1 MSADMHTSSRLARWG
16 RDVRAS
22 ARTAVGFALLALA
35 ALAGAS
41 CGGDEAS
48 SPNGDPSGKPT
59 DAARE
64 TPDTDRSPGSE
75 APVAKN
81 LLLISIDTLRPDV
94 LGVYGGKRG
103 ATPRIDTLARRAI
116 VFDNAWTHTPKTAP
130 AHMSMF
136 TGLPPSVHG
145 VGNLNTSGAQ
155 RLPASIRTLSE
166 VLQDAG
172 FATGGFTGGG
182 NVKGSLGFDRGF
194 DVFDDE
200 NDAFGAKLERV
211 RPWIEKADASGQPW
225 YCFVHTYHTHDPY
238 FPEPAWMKRFVKPGY
253 DGKILST
260 RAAIQAAI
268 EAGDDLAPTMKGHEK
283 ITWNYWYRV
292 NEKSPKDLAHLFD
305 LYTAGVAHMD
315 KLVGDFLER
324 LERKG
329 LLDDTIIVFTSDHGE
344 EFGEHGE
351 VRHDQLWVECAHVP
365 MLLCLPGALHGGTR
379 IPEVVR
385 HIDLTPSLLDLL
397 DVRDHG
403 LEPIGVSW
411 ADWLAPGS
419 DRGAP
424 RSVIGEHQSRRENP
438 LDVFS
443 LREEHLLL
451 MDRAGT
457 VELFDRRQDR
467 LEKAAVARPKVQERL
482 ETTLAEHRATFAA
495 LAAKVGRGEAIEIDD
510 ALRAELEALGY
521 LGAGDDK

>member
-1 MSADMHTSSRLARWG
+1 MCQASADMQTSTRPSS
-16 RDVRAS
+16 VRGALR
-22 ARTAVGFALLALA
+22 AGFAAVALV
-35 ALAGAS
+35 LAG
-41 CGGDEAS
+41 CGGSDGAKGAESSEAH
-48 SPNGDPSGKPT
+48 PATDASGGERSGTPT
-59 DAARE
+59 DA
-64 TPDTDRSPGSE
+64 PNS

-81 LLLISIDTLRPDV
+81 LLLISIDTLRTDV
-94 LGVYGGKRG
+94 LGVYGSQRG
-103 ATPRIDTLARRAI
+103 ATPRIDAFARKAI

-130 AHMSMF
+130 SHMSMF

-145 VGNLNTSGAQ
+145 VGNLNTAGAQ
-155 RLPASIRTLSE
+155 RLPASIRTLTE

-194 DVFDDE
+194 DVFDDD

-225 YCFVHTYHTHDPY
+225 YCFLHTYHTHDPY
-238 FPEPAWMKRFVKPGY
+238 MPEPAWVKRFVTPGY
-253 DGKILST
+253 DGKILAT

-268 EAGDDLAPTMKGHEK
+268 DAGDDLAPTMKGHEK
-283 ITWNYWYRV
+283 ITWNYWFRV

-315 KLVGDFLER
+315 KLVGEFLLR
-324 LERKG
+324 LERQG
-329 LLDDTIIVFTSDHGE
+329 LLDNTIVVFTSDHGE

-365 MLLCLPGALHGGTR
+365 MLVRLPGERLGGTR
-379 IPEVVR
+379 VREVVR
-385 HIDLTPSLLDLL
+385 HIDLTPSVLELL
-397 DVRDHG
+397 DVDDHG
-403 LEPIGVSW
+403 LEPLGISW
-411 ADWLAPGS
+411 ADWLQPGA

-424 RSVIGEHQSRRENP
+424 RSVVGEHQSRRENP

-443 LREEHLLL
+443 LREEHLVL
-451 MDRAGT
+451 MDRVGT

-467 LEKAAVARPKVQERL
+467 QEKAPVTRPKVQERL
-482 ETTLAEHRATFAA
+482 AKTLAEHRATYAA
-495 LAAKVGRGEAIEIDD
+495 LAERVGRGEAIEIDD

-521 LGAGDDK
+521 VGAGGDK